1 MPALVSKLLAPPSR
15 LPVIWQMFKRHGHAR
30 TITRLPNSTTWMRV
44 KDLTHFY
51 LAVGAIVFGGTAL
64 VVDTL
69 YGPCQLQ
76 DTPEDYEPRF
86 WQYEKHPMYQLIIR
100 YSSQNPQKNFE
111 QQLGFIDNYTKKEM
125 WEREE
130 LRARRLM
137 YERQDYKAWYYI
149 PYTTKWVE
157 WSRTE
162 YEVYKKKWPAFMQHQ
177 T

>member
-30 TITRLPNSTTWMRV
+30 TLTRTSNVTTWMRL
-44 KDLTHFY
+44 KDHVHFY
-51 LAVGAIVFGGTAL
+51 FAVGAIFFGGIAL

-76 DTPEDYEPRF
+76 DTPEDYEPRY
-86 WQYEKHPMYQLIIR
+86 WQYEKHPLYQLIVR
-100 YSSQNPQKNFE
+100 YSFQNPQKHFE
-111 QQLGFIDNYTKKEM
+111 QQLGYIDNYMRKDM

-149 PYTTKWVE
+149 PYTTKWIE
-157 WSRTE
+157 WSHWEFET
-162 YEVYKKKWPAFMQHQ
+162 YKKKWPAFMQHQ